1 MNKPLVTLLSV
12 CLMGLGSVALAED
25 NAMTNDQG
33 HGSMGMNKTDT
44 MGKDT
49 KKSEDNMM
57 KEPPSAGMAKDT
69 TMKKETMKKDAMKK
83 GTIEAKKHAKK
94 MSKEKDSMSH
104 DSMQKPMQ

>member
-1 MNKPLVTLLSV
+1 MNKPLVALLSV